1 MKYSTVFFKPSDII
15 TVGCQ
20 PKTFFALEIFKKLLN
35 NSPFLLGLNTGFFI
49 KKENKKMKKNIVL
62 AAALVLTLSF
72 YCGSLQARDKF
83 SNEPMVEEQTIHELC
98 QYASFSEV
106 KDALIAGENVN
117 GKDEQGRTPLMAA
130 CQGNSSFEMMQLLFS
145 YGAKANLTDKKGRTA
160 IMYAAQYD
168 KYERVFREL
177 LKAGADVN
185 AKANDGTTALMLA
198 CENNSPKIVS
208 LLIAAG
214 ADVNAKDYDG
224 YHALDYVA
232 NNTENAAEI
241 KRILASAGAKKR

>member
-1 MKYSTVFFKPSDII
+1 
-15 TVGCQ
+15 
-20 PKTFFALEIFKKLLN
+20 
-35 NSPFLLGLNTGFFI
+35 
-49 KKENKKMKKNIVL
+49 MKKNIVL

-168 KYERVFREL
+168 RYERVFREL